1 MDIFYKGG
9 LEMQEIEL
17 QDEERTKKLDEKI
30 LSEIK
35 NGTRKRDI
43 VKKLEISFDILN
55 DSLNRLTRKGLFTNS
70 DIKKYQDEALDR
82 GVFELIQQGYEDR
95 EQMRILLHSTLND
108 VGFSM
113 RRLVDSGRIDKVQ
126 LNLKTKSREERKKR
140 FLELLTEGET
150 VKSASK
156 IVGISVSIGSTYAK
170 ELVNEGKIE
179 RKDIKKGQAGR
190 PPKIS
195 DATTEEERIKIEK
208 RIKTEE
214 VKKLTQ
220 EETEQLIV
228 EYLKEGFN
236 IQKIANDIGKGYIE
250 LRPIIDKVV
259 REGRVPVPEKKQKRS
274 EN

>member
-43 VKKLEISFDILN
+43 VKKLGISFDILN
-55 DSLNRLTRKGLFTNS
+55 DSLNRLTREGLFTNS

-170 ELVNEGKIE
+170 ELVDEGKIE

-228 EYLKEGFN
+228 EYLKDGFN

>member
-55 DSLNRLTRKGLFTNS
+55 DSLNRLTKKGLFTNS

-170 ELVNEGKIE
+170 ELVDEGKIE

-195 DATTEEERIKIEK
+195 DATTEEERIKNEK

>member
-55 DSLNRLTRKGLFTNS
+55 DSLNRLTRKGLFTHS

-113 RRLVDSGRIDKVQ
+113 RRLFDSGRIDKVQ

-156 IVGISVSIGSTYAK
+156 IVEISVSIGSTYAK
-170 ELVNEGKIE
+170 ELVDEGKIE

-228 EYLKEGFN
+228 EYLKKGFK

>member
-113 RRLVDSGRIDKVQ
+113 KRLVDSGRIDKVQ

-170 ELVNEGKIE
+170 ELVDEGKIE

-195 DATTEEERIKIEK
+195 DATTEEERIKNEK

>member
-35 NGTRKRDI
+35 DGTRKRDI
-43 VKKLEISFDILN
+43 VKKLGISFDILN
-55 DSLNRLTRKGLFTNS
+55 DSLNRLTREGLFTNS

-113 RRLVDSGRIDKVQ
+113 RRLVDSGKIDKVQ
-126 LNLKTKSREERKKR
+126 LNLKTKSREERKKQ

-150 VKSASK
+150 VKNASK

-170 ELVNEGKIE
+170 ELVDEGKIE
-179 RKDIKKGQAGR
+179 RKDIKKGQVGR

-228 EYLKEGFN
+228 EYLKEGLN
-236 IQKIANDIGKGYIE
+236 IQKIANNIGKGYNE

-259 REGRVPVPEKKQKRS
+259 REGRVPVPEKKQVRS

>member
-9 LEMQEIEL
+9 LKMQEIEL

-43 VKKLEISFDILN
+43 VKKLKISFDILN

-170 ELVNEGKIE
+170 ELVDEEKIE

-195 DATTEEERIKIEK
+195 DATTEEERIKNEK

>member
-43 VKKLEISFDILN
+43 VKKLKISFDILN

-170 ELVNEGKIE
+170 ELVDEGKIE

-195 DATTEEERIKIEK
+195 DATTEEERIKNEK

>member
-1 MDIFYKGG
+1 
-9 LEMQEIEL
+9 MQEIEL

-55 DSLNRLTRKGLFTNS
+55 DSLNRLTREGLFTNS

-113 RRLVDSGRIDKVQ
+113 RRLVDSGKINKVQ
-126 LNLKTKSREERKKR
+126 LNLKTKSREERKKQ

-150 VKSASK
+150 VKNASK

-170 ELVNEGKIE
+170 ELVDEGKIE
-179 RKDIKKGQAGR
+179 RKDIKKGQVGR
-190 PPKIS
+190 PHKIS

-228 EYLKEGFN
+228 EYLKEGLN
-236 IQKIANDIGKGYIE
+236 IQKIANNIGKGYNE

-259 REGRVPVPEKKQKRS
+259 REGRVPVPEKKQGRS

>member
-43 VKKLEISFDILN
+43 VKKLEISFDLLN
-55 DSLNRLTRKGLFTNS
+55 DSLNWLTRKGLFTHS

-170 ELVNEGKIE
+170 ELVDEGKIE

-195 DATTEEERIKIEK
+195 DTTTEEERIKIEK

>member
-55 DSLNRLTRKGLFTNS
+55 DSLNRLTKKGLFTNS

-170 ELVNEGKIE
+170 ELVDEGKIE

-195 DATTEEERIKIEK
+195 GATTEEERIKNEK

>member
-35 NGTRKRDI
+35 DGTRKRDI
-43 VKKLEISFDILN
+43 VKKLGISFDILN
-55 DSLNRLTRKGLFTNS
+55 DSLNRLTREGLFTNS

-113 RRLVDSGRIDKVQ
+113 RRLVDSGKINKVQ
-126 LNLKTKSREERKKR
+126 LNLKTKSREERKKQ

-150 VKSASK
+150 VKNASK

-170 ELVNEGKIE
+170 ELVDEGKIE
-179 RKDIKKGQAGR
+179 RKDIKKGQVGR

-228 EYLKEGFN
+228 EYLKEGLN
-236 IQKIANDIGKGYIE
+236 IQKIANNIGKGYNE

-259 REGRVPVPEKKQKRS
+259 REGRVPVPEKKQGRS

>member
-170 ELVNEGKIE
+170 ELVDEGKIE

>member
-9 LEMQEIEL
+9 LKMQEIEL

-170 ELVNEGKIE
+170 ELIDEGKIE

-195 DATTEEERIKIEK
+195 DTTTEEERIKIEK

>member
-1 MDIFYKGG
+1 
-9 LEMQEIEL
+9 
-17 QDEERTKKLDEKI
+17 
-30 LSEIK
+30 
-35 NGTRKRDI
+35 
-43 VKKLEISFDILN
+43 
-55 DSLNRLTRKGLFTNS
+55 
-70 DIKKYQDEALDR
+70 
-82 GVFELIQQGYEDR
+82 
-95 EQMRILLHSTLND
+95 
-108 VGFSM
+108 M

-170 ELVNEGKIE
+170 ELVDEGKIE

-195 DATTEEERIKIEK
+195 DATTEEERIKNEK

>member
-55 DSLNRLTRKGLFTNS
+55 DSLNRLTREGLFTNS

-113 RRLVDSGRIDKVQ
+113 RRLVDSGKINKVQ
-126 LNLKTKSREERKKR
+126 LNLKTKSREERKR
-140 FLELLTEGET
+140 QFLELLTEGET
-150 VKSASK
+150 VKNASK

-170 ELVNEGKIE
+170 ELVDEGKIE
-179 RKDIKKGQAGR
+179 RKDIKKGQVGR

-195 DATTEEERIKIEK
+195 DATTEEERIRIEK

-220 EETEQLIV
+220 EETEQVIV
-228 EYLKEGFN
+228 EYLKEGLN
-236 IQKIANDIGKGYIE
+236 IQKIANNIGKGYNE

-259 REGRVPVPEKKQKRS
+259 REGRVPVPEKKQGRS